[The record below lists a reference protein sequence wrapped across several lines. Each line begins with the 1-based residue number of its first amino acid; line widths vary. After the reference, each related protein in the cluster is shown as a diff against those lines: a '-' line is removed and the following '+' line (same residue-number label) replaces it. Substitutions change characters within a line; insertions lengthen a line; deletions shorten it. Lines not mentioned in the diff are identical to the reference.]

1 MRNPVYLDYAATTPV
16 DRDVAKAMAAC
27 LDIDGNFGNPASRSH
42 VYGWNAEEAV
52 EIARAQ
58 LAMLIGADA
67 REVIWTSG
75 ATESNNLALKG
86 VARSATRRHIVTS
99 PIEHKAVVD
108 TCKFLETE
116 GFEIT
121 WLTPSADGITRP
133 ESLRAALR
141 PDTLIASI
149 MHANNE
155 LGVVNDI
162 AALGAICRANGTL
175 FHTDAA
181 QSTGKVMI
189 DVRTM
194 PVDLISISAHKI
206 YGPKGAGAL
215 YVRREPPV
223 RLSLLLHGGGHE
235 FGMRSGTLAT
245 HQIVGLGLA
254 AEFMRER
261 MVEEN
266 ERILGLRNRLLA
278 HLRQLPGT
286 VLHGGD
292 APRLPGIVNVG
303 FAGVDGETLLNAL
316 DDVAVS
322 SGSACTSAS
331 VEPSFV
337 LRGIGVPDDLA
348 HASIRFSVG
357 RYTTTEEIDYAARR
371 VTEVVTALRSPH
383 DAIDTN

>member
-1 MRNPVYLDYAATTPV
+1 MTISAMRNPVYLDYAATTPV
-16 DRDVAKAMAAC
+16 DHDVARAMAGC
-27 LDIDGNFGNPASRSH
+27 LDMDGNFGNPASRSH
-42 VYGWNAEEAV
+42 VYGWRAEEAV
-52 EIARAQ
+52 ETARTQ
-58 LAMLIGADA
+58 LAALIGADA

-75 ATESNNLALKG
+75 ATESDNLALKG
-86 VARSATRRHIVTS
+86 VAAGAKRRHIVTS

-108 TCKFLETE
+108 TCKYLETQ
-116 GFEIT
+116 GFEVT
-121 WLTPSADGITRP
+121 WLRPAADGTTSP
-133 ESLRAALR
+133 EQLGAALR

-162 AALGAICRANGTL
+162 AALGAVCRANGTL

-181 QSTGKVMI
+181 QSTGKVAI

-194 PVDLISISAHKI
+194 PIDLISISAHKI

-223 RLSLLLHGGGHE
+223 RLTPLLHGGGHE

-254 AEFMRER
+254 AELMRQR

-266 ERILGLRNRLLA
+266 DRILGLRNRLLS

-292 APRLPGIVNVG
+292 APRLPGIINVG
-303 FAGVDGETLLNAL
+303 FDGIDGETLLNAL

-331 VEPSFV
+331 VEPSYV

-348 HASIRFSVG
+348 HASVRFSVG
-357 RYTTTEEIDYAARR
+357 RYTTTEEIDHAAAR
-371 VTEVVTALRSPH
+371 VVDLVSRLR
-383 DAIDTN
+383 ATG